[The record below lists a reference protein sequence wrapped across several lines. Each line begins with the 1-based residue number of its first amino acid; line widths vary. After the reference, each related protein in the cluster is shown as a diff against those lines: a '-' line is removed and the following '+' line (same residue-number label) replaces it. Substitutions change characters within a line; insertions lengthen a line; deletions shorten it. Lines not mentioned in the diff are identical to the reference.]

1 MNRIC
6 SFILLLLIVTA
17 CFSGQKSLQ
26 RGNYY
31 DAILKAVNRLSNDP
45 NNSKS
50 IQVVR
55 EGYPMSLAYYQ
66 EQIDL
71 ILSGNDPFRW
81 KRTYDMMQSVN
92 KMTEEIRRIPA
103 ARQLVPSPKTYT
115 TELSDVAGKAAQ
127 ECYDAGVDAL
137 NKDTRETAKQAYF
150 YFVDA
155 DAMVRGFKDTKQK
168 ILTSKDLATLKVI
181 VE

>member
-17 CFSGQKSLQ
+17 CSSGQKSLQ

-66 EQIDL
+66 E
-71 ILSGNDPFRW
+71 
-81 KRTYDMMQSVN
+81 
-92 KMTEEIRRIPA
+92 
-103 ARQLVPSPKTYT
+103 
-115 TELSDVAGKAAQ
+115 
-127 ECYDAGVDAL
+127 
-137 NKDTRETAKQAYF
+137 
-150 YFVDA
+150 
-155 DAMVRGFKDTKQK
+155 
-168 ILTSKDLATLKVI
+168 
-181 VE
+181 